1 MRFTEYEVGNLLG
14 NLDKEHVIV
23 QDEKEASQIYNK
35 GCYGEPQSGGS
46 LKLTLIEA
54 MYLFEAG
61 RLEVKRNKRRM
72 NFVSLFR
79 YSNRLYPEFEIRY
92 IVYRDLRMRGYI
104 VKPDIQPVHFRVF
117 PRGGKPSKTP
127 SKYWVFAQSER
138 RMFDIGDMVTHIKRV
153 QKARKKLLIGIV
165 DEEGDLTYYQ
175 TKLVKPKGRVKAR
188 KFRKKF
194 SAMFL
199 GDRVLVIDPSEA
211 ERLHKTEY
219 FGKFIGEGLQLSLLE
234 TAYLL
239 EIGALVLRDPKS
251 SRRITLEQFIR
262 KAMKMQPDFATRLN
276 VYKDLKAKGLIV
288 KTGFKYGTHFRV
300 YKGDP
305 ESEHA
310 LYLVH
315 AVSTT
320 YHSTWPEISRAVRLA
335 HGVKKELL
343 LGRVKEEKSEYL
355 SLKRMRP

>member
-1 MRFTEYEVGNLLG
+1 MIGKLVE
-14 NLDKEHVIV
+14 DHVIIE
-23 QDEKEASQIYNK
+23 DEKEASQIYNK
-35 GCYGEPQSGGS
+35 GCYGEPQSGGA

-54 MYLFEAG
+54 MYLYEAG
-61 RLEVKRNKRRM
+61 RLEIRKNARKV

-79 YSNRLYPEFEIRY
+79 YSNKLYPEFEIRY
-92 IVYRDLRMRGYI
+92 IVYRDIRMRGYI

-127 SKYWVFAQSER
+127 SKYWVFTASER
-138 RMFDIGDMVTHIKRV
+138 RMFDLGDMVTHIKRV

-175 TKLVKPKGRVKAR
+175 ARLVKPKGRVKPK
-188 KFRKKF
+188 KFRKKI

-199 GDRVLVIDPSEA
+199 GDRVLVIDSEEA
-211 ERLHKTEY
+211 SKLHKAEF

-239 EIGALVLRDPKS
+239 EIGALLLRDPKT
-251 SRRITLEQFIR
+251 SRKISLDHFKR
-262 KAMKMQPDFATRLN
+262 KAKRMQSDFDIRLN
-276 VYKDLKAKGLIV
+276 VYRDLKSKALIV

-305 ESEHA
+305 ETDHA

-315 AVSTT
+315 AVSPT

-343 LGRVKEEKSEYL
+343 LGRVKGERSEYM

>member
-1 MRFTEYEVGNLLG
+1 MIIRN
-14 NLDKEHVIV
+14 
-23 QDEKEASQIYNK
+23 
-35 GCYGEPQSGGS
+35 
-46 LKLTLIEA
+46 
-54 MYLFEAG
+54 G
-61 RLEVKRNKRRM
+61 RKV

-79 YSNRLYPEFEIRY
+79 YSNNLYPEFEIRY
-92 IVYRDLRMRGYI
+92 IVYRDIRMRGYI

-127 SKYWVFAQSER
+127 SKYWVFAASER
-138 RMFDIGDMVTHIKRV
+138 RMFDLGDMVTHIKRV

-175 TKLVKPKGRVKAR
+175 ARLVKPKGRVKP
-188 KFRKKF
+188 KKF
-194 SAMFL
+194 KKKTSAMFL
-199 GDRVLVIDPSEA
+199 GDRVLVLDSDSA
-211 ERLHKTEY
+211 NKLNKTEY

-239 EIGALVLRDPKS
+239 EIGALILRDPKS
-251 SRRITLEQFIR
+251 SKKISLDQFNR
-262 KAMKMQPDFATRLN
+262 KAKRMQPDFETRLN
-276 VYKDLKAKGLIV
+276 VYKDLKSKALIV

-305 ESEHA
+305 ETDHA

-315 AVSTT
+315 AVSPT

-343 LGRVKEEKSEYL
+343 LGRVKKGKSEYVR
-355 SLKRMRP
+355 LKRMRP